1 MKCVKIQKSLNC
13 GNDFHKF
20 LCLSENRDNK
30 LWKVVCI
37 CSLQI
42 WKTYLELLRISRYS
56 VWMWENTGQNNSK
69 YRHFLRSQCVLK
81 SVLIYDLFLKNQRD
95 WVFHIHVWK
104 KLNVKLKGWKYSQDF
119 TLKKVFWLI
128 K

>member
-13 GNDFHKF
+13 GNDIHKF

-30 LWKVVCI
+30 LWKVACI
-37 CSLQI
+37 WSLQI
-42 WKTYLELLRISRYS
+42 WKTYLELVRISPYS

-69 YRHFLRSQCVLK
+69 YEHFLRSECVLK

-104 KLNVKLKGWKYSQDF
+104 KIERETQRM
-119 TLKKVFWLI
+119 KVFSGFHFKKGVLI
-128 K
+128 N

>member
-30 LWKVVCI
+30 LWEVAGI
-37 CSLQI
+37 WSLQI
-42 WKTYLELLRISRYS
+42 WKTYLELVRISPYS

-69 YRHFLRSQCVLK
+69 YGHFLHSECVLK
-81 SVLIYDLFLKNQRD
+81 SVLIYDLFLKIKGIGFSISTYEKR
-95 WVFHIHVWK
+95 
-104 KLNVKLKGWKYSQDF
+104 LNVKLKGWKYSQDF